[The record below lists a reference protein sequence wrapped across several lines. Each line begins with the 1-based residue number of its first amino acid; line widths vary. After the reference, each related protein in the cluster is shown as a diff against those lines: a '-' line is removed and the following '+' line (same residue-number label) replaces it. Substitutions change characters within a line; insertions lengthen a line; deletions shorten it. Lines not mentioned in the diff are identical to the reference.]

1 MPYRTLNAANI
12 EATIEKLHKRIVE
25 RFPDRG
31 IVRLCA
37 ELLTIARED
46 RERVSWVVRPNLLVR
61 TGVGV
66 AILLGASGVIWTLL
80 NLGPLRVSTDAVDLV
95 QGVEAIL
102 NIVAL
107 AGAAIWFLLNLESN
121 MRRDRVLAD
130 LHELRSIAHV
140 VDMHQLTKD
149 PTQLLKEYTST
160 ASSDVHHMSEL
171 ELLRYLDYCS
181 EMLSLTGKLAALY
194 MQDMRDPVIIETV
207 TEIED
212 LTTSLSRK
220 IWQKIMILQQSSRDE
235 AHHAASVHGR

>member
-1 MPYRTLNAANI
+1 MPYRTLSADNI
-12 EATIEKLHKRIVE
+12 EATIEKLHKRIAE
-25 RFPDRG
+25 RFPNRG
-31 IVRLCA
+31 IVKLCG

-46 RERVSWVVRPNLLVR
+46 RERLSWVSRPNLLVR

-66 AILLGASGVIWTLL
+66 AITLGVGGVIWTLL
-80 NLGPLRVSTDAVDLV
+80 NLGPLRVTSDAFDLI

-107 AGAAIWFLLNLESN
+107 AGASIWFLLNLESN

-149 PTQLLKEYTST
+149 PTQLLKDYTST
-160 ASSDVHHMSEL
+160 KSSDVHDMSEL

-181 EMLSLTGKLAALY
+181 EMLSLTSKLAALY

-220 IWQKIMILQQSSRDE
+220 IWQKIMILQQP
-235 AHHAASVHGR
+235 AKTWAQ

>member
-1 MPYRTLNAANI
+1 M
-12 EATIEKLHKRIVE
+12 
-25 RFPDRG
+25 
-31 IVRLCA
+31 
-37 ELLTIARED
+37 
-46 RERVSWVVRPNLLVR
+46 
-61 TGVGV
+61 
-66 AILLGASGVIWTLL
+66 IWTLL

-171 ELLRYLDYCS
+171 ELLR

>member
-1 MPYRTLNAANI
+1 MLPMNLSSTVLARLHSDSVAPYATPREHPPLSAASAI
-12 EATIEKLHKRIVE
+12 AAGAGLAALLA
-25 RFPDRG
+25 RG
-31 IVRLCA
+31 A
-37 ELLTIARED
+37 ASTM
-46 RERVSWVVRPNLLVR
+46 

-66 AILLGASGVIWTLL
+66 AIVLGAGGVIWSLF
-80 NLGPLRVSTDAVDLV
+80 NLGPLRVSTDAVVLV

-149 PTQLLKEYTST
+149 PTQLLKGYTST

-220 IWQKIMILQQSSRDE
+220 IWQKIMILQQASRDP
-235 AHHAASVHGR
+235 AR